1 MADFEDSGV
10 LVDVRAAVRRQGG
23 SLRSPLYQWMDRNHD
38 ELLALFRQAPPRWER
53 VTAVLAGR
61 GSAAATAGRFGP
73 SRCGGSGTG
82 SGGAMARAR

>member
-1 MADFEDSGV
+1 MADFEDSGA

-61 GSAAATAGRFGP
+61 GFCGSDGRP
-73 SRCGGSGTG
+73 LRPQSVRRLSYRVRRRHGGS
-82 SGGAMARAR
+82 